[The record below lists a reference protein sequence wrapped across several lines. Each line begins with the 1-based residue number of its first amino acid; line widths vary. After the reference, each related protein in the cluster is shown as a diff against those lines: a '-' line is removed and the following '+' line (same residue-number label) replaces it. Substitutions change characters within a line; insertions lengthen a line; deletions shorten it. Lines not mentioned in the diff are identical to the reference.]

1 MGDDYMSALDEI
13 LASTEAP
20 TVNQGMGV
28 QQPPPQQ
35 QQQMQIKS
43 AKEMLGDRLRTQMG
57 GEKRKLEDPS
67 NGSELMS
74 KTQKMDSDLD
84 AAASAAT
91 VGQGIQGSNG
101 GLDLKQ
107 DEAMNSGNGQKL
119 LAKALMEKRPP
130 PGSAASMGMGGMGMK
145 QPPSDKVLLRR
156 LSELHKEQKH
166 EEIKSLLNEH
176 PQLMQK
182 MKMHQ
187 QQQQQHLQQQQ
198 QQQQQGMNRMNNN
211 MMTNDNM
218 IMNND
223 SFYGGPNNIGPQGSR
238 IAMQQQPHPRQNMGG
253 QWGGPPPGG
262 PVPNGNMCQNPA
274 MYNQH
279 KMGMRGPQPQRG
291 NFFNDGGPPPNAWV
305 QPNDHPNKMMSNGPP
320 PAYYNRNSCQPRP
333 PMMRAGSYESFNGG
347 QMYHGGPPPP
357 PGGPPGGPPQGGN
370 MRGNYHPNMDP
381 YVNSRFGS
389 PNNVN
394 PPIFSPNNG
403 GNGGANGGT
412 NDSMHS
418 LRMSANFPSDFN
430 AGPPHNGYNNE
441 FVPNAGA
448 GNVPNNFNNPNRM
461 RPGGNFVNQNMVS
474 PMYNRVNIPQSS
486 PMNEMNNMGFQ
497 PQQQPQ
503 QQQQQPTPQ
512 LQQQQ
517 QQHFMNGNFDP
528 NFPSLPHANGNT
540 NGLDPSFG
548 DLANGGTLNSMAN
561 ELINTETEWKS
572 RAGDVRQTLLS
583 KLKEALTSQNYPN
596 AIEMAENYEERSFI
610 NANSL
615 QDYQYKL
622 VEWLACIYDNSASN
636 PNVKNSEFKSLN
648 SPLMGPDSS
657 TIGNLAEVTTS
668 SGSGTSPK
676 TTEINSDSGLLEAV
690 SKDDLLATPKSEHG
704 STSCLSPS
712 LTSPQASPANSTSA
726 VITTAPG
733 NSGTSTTSSTTFQ
746 CPVPPSQQ
754 SEIND
759 KSSVTTSVASSS
771 MASSVT
777 ASSAPRPSVTSSQN
791 GQNQPQQPQQTTRR
805 ISGSGSMQ
813 QPNGTGIPI
822 SSIGNNP
829 QSVDSGIGLGSP
841 RSITS
846 GSSSTLYSPKI
857 QGTSPSLL
865 NSDNSP
871 EKASNSS

>member
-20 TVNQGMGV
+20 STVNNPPPMAV
-28 QQPPPQQ
+28 QQQP
-35 QQQMQIKS
+35 QQMQMKS

-84 AAASAAT
+84 AVAAVSAN
-91 VGQGIQGSNG
+91 VGQVVQGMPNG

-107 DEAMNSGNGQKL
+107 DEVAMNGGGNGQKL
-119 LAKALMEKRPP
+119 LAKALMKGPP
-130 PGSAASMGMGGMGMK
+130 PGSAASMGMGPGMGMK
-145 QPPSDKVLLRR
+145 QPPPDAVLLRR

-166 EEIKSLLNEH
+166 EEIKALLNEH

-187 QQQQQHLQQQQ
+187 QHQQQQ
-198 QQQQQGMNRMNNN
+198 QQQQAGMNRMNNN

-223 SFYGGPNNIGPQGSR
+223 NFYGGPNNMGGPGPQGR
-238 IAMQQQPHPRQNMGG
+238 MAMQQQPHPRQNMGG
-253 QWGGPPPGG
+253 GQWGGPPG
-262 PVPNGNMCQNPA
+262 PMPNGMQQNPA

-279 KMGMRGPQPQRG
+279 KMAPMRPQGGPQRG
-291 NFFNDGGPPPNAWV
+291 GFFNEGGPPPNAWV

-320 PAYYNRNSCQPRP
+320 PAYYNRNGHQPRP
-333 PMMRAGSYESFNGG
+333 PMMRAGSYENFNGGPGG
-347 QMYHGGPPPP
+347 QMYHGGP
-357 PGGPPGGPPQGGN
+357 GGPPQGPPQGGN

-403 GNGGANGGT
+403 GNGQQN

-418 LRMSANFPSDFN
+418 LRMSANFPNDSN
-430 AGPPHNGYNNE
+430 AGYNGYNNE
-441 FVPNAGA
+441 FVGGPANA
-448 GNVPNNFNNPNRM
+448 GNVPNNFNNPANNPRM
-461 RPGGNFVNQNMVS
+461 RPGNFVNQNMVS
-474 PMYNRVNIPQSS
+474 PAMYNRVNIPQSS

-497 PQQQPQ
+497 PQQQ
-503 QQQQQPTPQ
+503 QPPQ

-517 QQHFMNGNFDP
+517 QQNFMNGNFDP
-528 NFPSLPHANGNT
+528 NFPSPHANGT

-548 DLANGGTLNSMAN
+548 DLANGGLNSMAN
-561 ELINTETEWKS
+561 ELINTENEWKS

-622 VEWLACIYDNSASN
+622 VEWLACIYDSAN
-636 PNVKNSEFKSLN
+636 NVKSGSEFKNLN
-648 SPLMGPDSS
+648 SPIIPDSS
-657 TIGNLAEVTTS
+657 TIGLSEVTT
-668 SGSGTSPK
+668 SGTSPK
-676 TTEINSDSGLLEAV
+676 TTESNSDSLLEAV
-690 SKDDLLATPKSEHG
+690 SKDDLLATPKSENG
-704 STSCLSPS
+704 STSCLSPN
-712 LTSPQASPANSTSA
+712 LTSPQSTGGLASSPANSTVMTTVSNNSSMSSSA
-726 VITTAPG
+726 SSATT
-733 NSGTSTTSSTTFQ
+733 TTSSTMSSNSTFQ

-759 KSSVTTSVASSS
+759 KSSVTTVASS

-777 ASSAPRPSVTSSQN
+777 ATPTVRPTSVVPSSQNGQN
-791 GQNQPQQPQQTTRR
+791 GQNQPQQQTRR

-813 QPNGTGIPI
+813 QPGLPI

-871 EKASNSS
+871 EKATNSS